1 MRAGIVSLA
10 MVLSLSGAVAAQAA
24 EGIVEGTA
32 TYLERIA
39 MPPGAVFE
47 ATLEDI
53 SRADAPADVISTVRQ
68 ENAGSAPYRFELAY
82 DPARIVPSRR
92 YAVRTRVTLEGRL
105 VFTSDQVHPVLT
117 NGHPATV
124 QIVMKRVAG
133 GAGRDAAGKPGDLF
147 ASLPATFV
155 GVLPCADCEGIDH
168 HLDLMPDGSYALRL
182 RYLGKE
188 VETAHDDIGT
198 WALSSDGITLAL
210 KGGREAPVF
219 FSIEN
224 PQTLRKLDLMGRP
237 IDSELDYDLRR
248 RTAFEPVEPRV
259 PMRGMF
265 SYMADAA
272 NFQECA
278 TGRRLPVAMEGGYL
292 DLERAYLAAKG
303 EPGQPLMARVE
314 GAIARRPPME
324 GPSPVPTLVV
334 DRFLRMEPGASC
346 PARFR
351 TARLEGTEWR
361 LVALGDDAVAPPA
374 EGRPVA
380 GLVLRAEDRRA
391 AGSDGCNRFMAGY
404 ELEADRVHFTQAA
417 STMMACAEGMEVAQR
432 FTEALTAA
440 ARWRVLGRQLEL
452 YSAEGRLLARL
463 EASDTP

>member
-1 MRAGIVSLA
+1 MKAGIVSLA

-24 EGIVEGTA
+24 DGIVKGTA

-68 ENAGSAPYRFELAY
+68 ENAGSAPYSFELAY
-82 DPARIVPSRR
+82 DPARIVPSRS
-92 YAVRTRVTLEGRL
+92 YAVRSRVTLEGRL

-117 NGHPATV
+117 NGNPATV
-124 QIVMKRVAG
+124 EIVMKRVAG

-155 GVLPCADCEGIDH
+155 GVLPCADCEGIDY
-168 HLDLMPDGSYALRL
+168 HLDIMPDGSYALRN

-188 VETAHDDIGT
+188 VDRAHDDIGT
-198 WALSSDGITLAL
+198 WALSSDGITLTL
-210 KGGREAPVF
+210 KGGREAPVH
-219 FSIEN
+219 FSIESA
-224 PQTLRKLDLMGRP
+224 QTLRKLDLLGRP

-248 RTAFEPVEPRV
+248 RTAFEPIEPRAT
-259 PMRGMF
+259 MQGMF
-265 SYMADAA
+265 TYMADAA
-272 NFQECA
+272 SFLECT
-278 TGRRLPVAMEGGYL
+278 TGRRLPVAMERAYP
-292 DLERAYLAAKG
+292 DLERAYLSAKG
-303 EPGQPLMARVE
+303 EPGQPVMALVE
-314 GAIARRPPME
+314 GAIALRPPME
-324 GPSPVPTLVV
+324 GPSPVPTLLV
-334 DRFLRMEPGASC
+334 DGFLRLEPGAAC

-361 LVALGDDAVAPPA
+361 LVALGEEGVAPPPD
-374 EGRPVA
+374 GRPVA

-404 ELEADRVHFTQAA
+404 ELEADRLRFTQAA
-417 STMMACAEGMEVAQR
+417 STMMACAEGMEVARR
-432 FTEALTAA
+432 FTEALAAA

-452 YSAEGRLLARL
+452 YGAEGRLLARL
-463 EASDTP
+463 ETSDTP